1 MKRERTLAGVRP
13 ACYTTVVMATTPDV
27 SVREALRTFGKAHP
41 EIAAIYLFGSV
52 AEGHAGPLSD
62 LDVGVLLAEPA
73 ARSSL
78 MDRRLALIADVSH
91 ACRRPDVDVV
101 ILNEA
106 PPLLAYE
113 VVGRGTLL
121 FERDRDQRVA
131 FEARAAG
138 QYLDFAPFLATSAG
152 YLKRQLRDGTY
163 GG

>member
-1 MKRERTLAGVRP
+1 MVKTAIPVGLHQ
-13 ACYTTVVMATTPDV
+13 
-27 SVREALRTFGKAHP
+27 ALTAYGKSHQGI
-41 EIAAIYLFGSV
+41 EAIYLFGSV
-52 AEGHAGPLSD
+52 AEGQAGPLSD

-73 ARSSL
+73 ARSYS
-78 MDRRLALIADVSH
+78 MDRRLTLIADVGH

-106 PPLLAYE
+106 TPLLAYE
-113 VVGRGTLL
+113 VVGQGLLL

-152 YLKRQLRDGTY
+152 YLKRQLRGGTY